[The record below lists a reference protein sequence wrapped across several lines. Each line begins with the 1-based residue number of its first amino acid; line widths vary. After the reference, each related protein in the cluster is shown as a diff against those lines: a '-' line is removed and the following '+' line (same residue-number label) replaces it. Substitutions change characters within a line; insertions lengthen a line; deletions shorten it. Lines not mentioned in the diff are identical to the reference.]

1 MDLTSSY
8 RGVRTMANGEPWNYT
23 KIIPTL
29 SFVLT
34 LVVQTVSL
42 VVFITILS
50 GNVAVNTDNITSLQE
65 EADLLGRVVQNQE
78 VTLGRIDEN
87 IKTIKEFLENASNNN

>member
-1 MDLTSSY
+1 
-8 RGVRTMANGEPWNYT
+8 MANGEPWNYT